1 MSKTVTKAD
10 LKAINDRLQKV
21 ELQNINLA
29 IQQIKQILQKMQDDT
44 KRIEDQIKLQSN
56 RLAVEFL
63 NQQVTGR
70 LTQSQFIISALFIAN
85 NEYNGILGLKDAQ
98 KGIDLDITTIILA
111 TIPGVGPI
119 AAGLKKWAEGS
130 SAVKKL
136 LAHIAENA
144 TDYVGSVSPPTDAD
158 DTSLNTASSAND
170 VIQSALSKAY
180 QQLGLALQV
189 QEYGVPDVIKYNLT
203 IEEVKTAWAK
213 SDLELLDV
221 SEIAKTVQN
230 DANLT
235 VLSKIYLYDMLK
247 SYVGK
252 WVKYTYRYS
261 VGSPPIQNLKENL
274 PEDGNSW
281 GNFTGM
287 TQAARD
293 AIYKRF
299 GTNEAGVSFYSL
311 TQRPMISGY
320 RDMVKHWGLQVSAE
334 VMGVPM
340 GELGGIKKYVRP
352 NG

>member
-10 LKAINDRLQKV
+10 LKAINDSLQEVK
-21 ELQNINLA
+21 LQTVNLA
-29 IQQIKQILQKMQDDT
+29 VQQIMQGMQRMIDAGKKVADDA
-44 KRIEDQIKLQSN
+44 KLQSN

-63 NQQVTGR
+63 NSQVTGR
-70 LTQSQFIISALFIAN
+70 MTQAQFIIGALFIAN

-98 KGIDLDITTIILA
+98 KGIPLDITTIILA

-144 TDYVGSVSPPTDAD
+144 TDYVGSVTPLNDAD
-158 DTSLNTASSAND
+158 NTSLNTVSGAND

-189 QEYGVPDVIKYNLT
+189 QQYGVPDVIKYNLT
-203 IEEVKTAWAK
+203 IEEVKAAWAK
-213 SDLELLDV
+213 SDLEMLDV
-221 SEIAKTVQN
+221 SEVARIVQN

-235 VLSKIYLYDMLK
+235 VLAKIYLYDMLK
-247 SYVGK
+247 SYTGK
-252 WVKYTYRYS
+252 WVKYTYKYR
-261 VGSPPIQNLKENL
+261 VGGPPITNLTENL
-274 PEDGNSW
+274 PEDGNSF
-281 GNFTGM
+281 GDFTGM

-293 AIYKRF
+293 AIYSRF
-299 GTNEAGVSFYSL
+299 GTNEAGQSFYAL

-352 NG
+352 NS